1 MDNFTGQNGM
11 SKSTLEKVIAALS
24 YSPALFGIFFLMTSR
39 ETEDSYEDKSGVS
52 GILAGLAC
60 IAYGLCAG
68 AASSGCPADFCKV
81 LVLARLALGVIS
93 LLAGIFILA
102 LGDETDKALK
112 FVLMYI
118 FFALMTVPEA
128 GTFYMYVRQV
138 QLEKFMAENAEPQL
152 QAYTKWSGS
161 HQVKSCAINR
171 PSNNGL
177 QGKLERTMHSKGGMS
192 AMQAEAFVQVAHAPV
207 IPGGARLAPQ
217 GWTFLQ
223 FPSFLHPSSP
233 DFSGVG
239 AVNAPPSRPGQ
250 AAAAAA
256 IFALGAFASQQ
267 RHNVGRRHR
276 QASVV
281 ELAPGAWPAESI
293 THPSEVAK
301 PPQDLSEQ
309 RKKSCAELKA
319 SGAEVWP
326 APKNDRLLRRS
337 IL

>member
-1 MDNFTGQNGM
+1 M

-152 QAYTKWSGS
+152 QAQQQWPPRQAGANVPQFSGGGFGYG
-161 HQVKSCAINR
+161 VGGVAAGGDFGLGAPNPGAG
-171 PSNNGL
+171 PSMG
-177 QGKLERTMHSKGGMS
+177 S
-192 AMQAEAFVQVAHAPV
+192 AAPQHAPSY
-207 IPGGARLAPQ
+207 
-217 GWTFLQ
+217 T
-223 FPSFLHPSSP
+223 
-233 DFSGVG
+233 
-239 AVNAPPSRPGQ
+239 
-250 AAAAAA
+250 
-256 IFALGAFASQQ
+256 
-267 RHNVGRRHR
+267 
-276 QASVV
+276 
-281 ELAPGAWPAESI
+281 
-293 THPSEVAK
+293 
-301 PPQDLSEQ
+301 
-309 RKKSCAELKA
+309 
-319 SGAEVWP
+319 
-326 APKNDRLLRRS
+326 
-337 IL
+337 